1 MLRRHSW
8 AVCVAV
14 GEEDTPE
21 RPHGCFFFPFSP
33 PLFFWP
39 GRHVLILISLFVP
52 FSTAIVECMQ
62 AACTAPDLQCPADI
76 PVLHSTH
83 ESSAM
88 WACAA
93 VAALTL
99 QASSVHGRTIGSQQT
114 VSELSIHGQP
124 FFFLF
129 FLLTLSNLSVAACT
143 HSACTQRLHA
153 GSPVCQWSAWSGS
166 KRGIPVWCVICSN
179 S

>member
-1 MLRRHSW
+1 MAASSFPFPSFVFLARTS
-8 AVCVAV
+8 CSNININI
-14 GEEDTPE
+14 P
-21 RPHGCFFFPFSP
+21 FFPRLLSA
-33 PLFFWP
+33 
-39 GRHVLILISLFVP
+39 GS
-52 FSTAIVECMQ
+52 S
-62 AACTAPDLQCPADI
+62 TAPDLQCPADI

-124 FFFLF
+124 FFFHF